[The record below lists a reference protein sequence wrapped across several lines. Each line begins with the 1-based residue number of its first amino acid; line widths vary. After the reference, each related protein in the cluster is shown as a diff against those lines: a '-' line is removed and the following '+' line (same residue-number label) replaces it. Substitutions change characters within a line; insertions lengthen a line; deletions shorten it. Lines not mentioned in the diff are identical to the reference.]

1 MSETLVM
8 IVDDEKGLLVLFSK
22 LIKRL
27 GYAVIEA
34 DGGQAAIDLLH
45 ETTPDLLVLDL
56 AMPKVSGHDVLQYIK
71 DTPRLDDMQV
81 MVLTALGPG
90 AVHNSANSR
99 VDRWVNKPLRPD
111 HFIDHVQDMLTGAAE

>member
-1 MSETLVM
+1 M
-8 IVDDEKGLLVLFSK
+8 IVDDEKGLLMLFST

-34 DGGQAAIDLLH
+34 DGGQAAIDLLR
-45 ETTPDLLVLDL
+45 EVTPDLLVLDL
-56 AMPKVSGHDVLQYIK
+56 AMPKVSGHDVLRYI
-71 DTPRLDDMQV
+71 LDAEHLHDMQV

-90 AVHNSANSR
+90 AVHDSTNAR

-111 HFIDHVQDMLTGAAE
+111 VFIDHVQEMLTGAAE

>member
-8 IVDDEKGLLVLFSK
+8 IVDDEKGLLMLFSN

-27 GYAVIEA
+27 GYTVIEA

-45 ETTPDLLVLDL
+45 EVTPDLLVLDL
-56 AMPKVSGHDVLQYIK
+56 AMPKVSGHDVLRYIQNT
-71 DTPRLDDMQV
+71 DHLDDMQV

-90 AVHNSANSR
+90 AVRDSTSSR

-111 HFIDHVQDMLTGAAE
+111 AFIDHIQDMLTGAAE